1 MPAVDPATS
10 AFFPL
15 SFKSIGYRQFF
26 DHQGIAFLSRRNWPV
41 RSRGASVA
49 SHVTVSAPCWTVRG
63 AFAPP
68 ISVLT
73 QPGHTEFTVMFLS
86 RNAAANWRVTALSAV
101 LEIL

>member
-1 MPAVDPATS
+1 MPPVEPDKNAV
-10 AFFPL
+10 FPL
-15 SFKSIGYRQFF
+15 SFRSIVFRRLFN
-26 DHQGIAFLSRRNWPV
+26 HQGITFLSRRNWPV

-68 ISVLT
+68 MSVLT
-73 QPGHTEFTVMFLS
+73 QPGHTEFTVMLLS